1 LRCCWWWQGWR
12 RWRQHRARPGYRSP
26 SRFGPS
32 RHRRPYHGLTVE
44 HHDIGDTTVS
54 TVWFNIAV
62 TRFGVFQFDP
72 ASGEL
77 SRDGAPVRLQ
87 SQPARVLAILV
98 ARHGQIVSRDQLQ
111 REVWGSGTHVDFE
124 RGLNFCIAQIRTAL
138 GDSANAPRFIETV
151 PTQGYRF
158 IAPVRVDPA
167 TSNGEPSGN
176 AELVAG
182 GGEVRL
188 KRRPWGWLI
197 AAVTAICALVTWTQ
211 LNRSS
216 ASSKPT
222 VVVIPFY
229 NETGRPDLE
238 ATARAIGD
246 AVVARLAVAERTDL
260 LSVIGN
266 APVLRNPFARADVQE
281 VGRTLGATHLV
292 IGQLQSD
299 GARLRLMAHLVRVQD
314 MKHLWAGPFED
325 DRFLFDAQARTAE
338 AIAATASFSLSTPH

>member
-1 LRCCWWWQGWR
+1 MR
-12 RWRQHRARPGYRSP
+12 RT
-26 SRFGPS
+26 SRNS
-32 RHRRPYHGLTVE
+32 RRPTS
-44 HHDIGDTTVS
+44 HHTKS
-54 TVWFNIAV
+54 NRV

-87 SQPARVLAILV
+87 SQPAKVLAVLV

-111 REVWGSGTHVDFE
+111 REVWGSDTHVDFE
-124 RGLNFCIAQIRTAL
+124 RGLNFCIAQVRTAL
-138 GDSANAPRFIETV
+138 GDSASSPRFVETI

-158 IAPVRVDPA
+158 IAPVRLDPS
-167 TSNGEPSGN
+167 TSIDETSPD
-176 AELVAG
+176 AELVTETGAVRRRNGRWWG
-182 GGEVRL
+182 G
-188 KRRPWGWLI
+188 LI
-197 AAVTAICALVTWTQ
+197 AATVAVAVLVAWTIQ
-211 LNRSS
+211 LNRAN

-229 NETGRPDLE
+229 NETGRPDLD

-246 AVVARLAVAERTDL
+246 AVVARLAVAERTKIC
-260 LSVIGN
+260 SVIGN

-281 VGRTLGATHLV
+281 IGRTLGATHLV

-299 GARLRLMAHLVRVQD
+299 GARLRLTAHLVRVED

-338 AIAATASFSLSTPH
+338 SIATTASSLLSTPH